1 MAPLDEG
8 ELELLRSTA
17 RKLFEGGAGLAEIG
31 ELGLLS
37 LLTAEEHGGA
47 GWRVVEACTVAA
59 EAGRALSPAAWT
71 GSLVAAAALAG
82 MPGSQADALLTGAAT
97 AVVVTHGVMVGL
109 AGAGARISGKA
120 VVAGSAVPDVLLAA
134 TGHGLFLVDSEA
146 SRAGVRVEED
156 SLDTHRGSLLIEL
169 DSAPARMVEGL
180 DAAGAAAH
188 ADAAVLLACA
198 DSLGALTAMS
208 ETVTRYL
215 RERDAFGAPIAS
227 FQVIRHRLAD
237 LAVLVVA
244 AEALVREAALALAE
258 RDPQARSLIAA
269 AHIYLMSR
277 CVAAL
282 DDCIQLSGGI
292 GFTWEWPVHHAMR
305 RAALNEVVAPAVVPG
320 LESLRAAVAVARR
333 SASEDAAFRQH
344 VRHVIADRSPFVA
357 REGYRAPETPEQES
371 AMRGWYR
378 TMYDSGLIGAN
389 WPPGLGGRAE
399 HLPVHELIVAEELI
413 RARAPRPIDQVML
426 SSHVL
431 LRFGTPGQQAK
442 YLPRIRSAE
451 DIWCQLFSEPDA
463 GSDLA
468 GIKARALAQSDGTW
482 RLTGQKTWTTD
493 GHWAQ
498 FGLAVLRTSLE
509 GNRHDGLSVFVVPM
523 DAPGLV
529 VHPKLTMGGA
539 YEFNDVFLD
548 GVVLAPE
555 HLIGKVGAGWAIA
568 MTGLE
573 IERFNVG
580 GNVVLLRLLLEDVLS
595 VAGHLTRQGS
605 PLSTD
610 SAVLAIIGELVGEYQ
625 AARAYVT
632 GHVDRVLSGREG
644 AAEGPIAK
652 IVYTEAYN
660 RIARYGAGL
669 CTRFGPVPPPAADAA
684 QRLRDAWLWSRAM
697 TISGGT
703 SEIMRNIVARQ
714 RLKLPSGR

>member
-1 MAPLDEG
+1 MTLLDEG

-17 RKLFEGGAGLAEIG
+17 RKLFEGGAGVAEIG
-31 ELGLLS
+31 ELGLMS

-71 GSLVAAAALAG
+71 GGLVAAAALAG
-82 MPGSQADALLTGAAT
+82 MAGSQADALLTGAAT
-97 AVVVTHGVMVGL
+97 AVVLTHGIA
-109 AGAGARISGKA
+109 AGPDGEAGRVSGRA
-120 VVAGSAVPDVLLAA
+120 VVAGSAVPDVLLVAIDR
-134 TGHGLFLVDSEA
+134 GIWLVDAEA
-146 SRAGVRVEED
+146 VRAGVRVEDD
-156 SLDTHRGSLLIEL
+156 SLDTHRGSLVIEL
-169 DSAPARMVEGL
+169 ADAPARLVEGL
-180 DAAGAAAH
+180 DAADAAAL

-198 DSLGALTAMS
+198 DSLGALAAAS
-208 ETVTRYL
+208 EIVTRYL

-227 FQVIRHRLAD
+227 FQVIRHRLVE

-244 AEALVREAALALAE
+244 SEALVREAALALAE
-258 RDPQARSLIAA
+258 RDPAARSLVAA
-269 AHIYLMSR
+269 AHSYFVSR

-292 GFTWEWPVHHAMR
+292 GFTWEWPIHHAMR
-305 RAALNEVVAPAVVPG
+305 RAALNEVVAPVAAPD
-320 LESLRAAVAVARR
+320 LESLRDAVAVTRR
-333 SASEDAAFRQH
+333 SVSEDAAFRQH
-344 VRHVIADRSPFVA
+344 VRDVIAERSPFVA
-357 REGYRAPETPEQES
+357 REGHRAPATPEQEA

-378 TMYDSGLIGAN
+378 TMYDTGLLGAN
-389 WPPGLGGRAE
+389 WPPELGGRAG
-399 HLPVHELIVAEELI
+399 HQPVHELIVAEELI
-413 RARAPRPIDQVML
+413 RGRAPRPIDQVML

-431 LRFGTPGQQAK
+431 VRFGTPEQRAK

-468 GIKARALAQSDGTW
+468 GVKARALAQPDGTW

-509 GNRHDGLSVFVVPM
+509 ENRHGGLSVFVVPM

-529 VHPKLTMGGA
+529 VQPKLTMGGA

-548 GVVLAPE
+548 GVVLGPE
-555 HLIGKVGAGWAIA
+555 HLIGEVGAGWAIA
-568 MTGLE
+568 MSGLE

-580 GNVVLLRLLLEDVLS
+580 GDVVLLQLLLQDVLS
-595 VAGHLTRQGS
+595 VAEHLTRQGS
-605 PLSTD
+605 PLITD
-610 SAVLAIIGELVGEYQ
+610 SAVIAATDELVGESR
-625 AARAYVT
+625 AASAYVT

-652 IVYTEAYN
+652 ILYTEAYN
-660 RIARYGAGL
+660 RIARYGAEL
-669 CTRFGPVPPPAADAA
+669 CTRFGPVSPAGAEAA
-684 QRLRDAWLWSRAM
+684 QRLRDAWLWSRAI

-714 RLKLPSGR
+714 RLKLPSSR

>member
-1 MAPLDEG
+1 MALLDDG

-59 EAGRALSPAAWT
+59 EAGRALSPASWI
-71 GSLVAAAALAG
+71 GGLVAAAALAAEA
-82 MPGSQADALLTGAAT
+82 GSPADALLAGAGT
-97 AVVVTHGVMVGL
+97 AVVLTHGMTVG
-109 AGAGARISGKA
+109 ADGAKTSISGQA
-120 VVAGSAVPDVLLAA
+120 VVACSAVPDVLLVA
-134 TGHGLFLVDSEA
+134 TGRDMLLVDTEA
-146 SRAGVRVEED
+146 VRAGVRVDDD
-156 SLDTHRGSLLIEL
+156 SLDTHRGSLVIEL
-169 DSAPARMVEGL
+169 AGAPARAVEGL
-180 DAAGAAAH
+180 DAADAAAL

-198 DSLGALTAMS
+198 DSLGALTATS
-208 ETVTRYL
+208 EIVTQYL

-227 FQVIRHRLAD
+227 FQVIRHRLVD

-244 AEALVREAALALAE
+244 SEALVREAALALAE
-258 RDPQARSLIAA
+258 RDPQARSLVAT
-269 AHIYLMSR
+269 AHSYFASR
-277 CVAAL
+277 CVGAL

-292 GFTWEWPVHHAMR
+292 GFTWEWPIHHAMR
-305 RAALNEVVAPAVVPG
+305 RAALNEVVAPAAAPDF
-320 LESLRAAVAVARR
+320 ESLRRAVAVARG
-333 SASEDAAFRQH
+333 SASEDAPFRQH
-344 VRHVIADRSPFVA
+344 VRDVIAERSPFIA
-357 REGYRAPETPEQES
+357 REGHRAPATPEQEA

-378 TMYDSGLIGAN
+378 TMYDTGLIGAN
-389 WPPGLGGRAE
+389 WPPELGGRAGHE
-399 HLPVHELIVAEELI
+399 PVHELIVAEELI
-413 RARAPRPIDQVML
+413 RGRAPRPIDQVIL

-431 LRFGTPGQQAK
+431 VRFGTPEQQAR

-468 GIKARALAQSDGTW
+468 GIKARALAQPDGTW

-498 FGLAVLRTSLE
+498 FGLAVLRTSLAE
-509 GNRHDGLSVFVVPM
+509 NRHAGLSIFVVPM
-523 DAPGLV
+523 DAPALQV
-529 VHPKLTMGGA
+529 RPKLTMGGA
-539 YEFNDVFLD
+539 VEFNDVFLD
-548 GVVLAPE
+548 GVVLGPE
-555 HLIGKVGAGWAIA
+555 HLIGEVGAGWAIA
-568 MTGLE
+568 MSGLE

-580 GNVVLLRLLLEDVLS
+580 GNVVLLQLLLQDVLS
-595 VAGHLTRQGS
+595 VAENLTRHRS
-605 PLSTD
+605 PLRTD
-610 SAVLAIIGELVGEYQ
+610 SAVIAAIDELVSEYR
-625 AARAYVT
+625 AANAYVT

-660 RIARYGAGL
+660 RIARYGTEL
-669 CTRFGPVPPPAADAA
+669 CMRFGPVSPAGAEAA

-714 RLKLPSGR
+714 RLRLPSGR

>member
-1 MAPLDEG
+1 MALLDEG

-17 RKLFEGGAGLAEIG
+17 RKLFEDGADVAKIG
-31 ELGLLS
+31 ELGLMS
-37 LLTAEEHGGA
+37 LLSAEEHGGA

-59 EAGRALSPAAWT
+59 EAGRALSPATWM
-71 GSLVAAAALAG
+71 GGLVAAAALAG
-82 MPGSQADALLTGAAT
+82 AAGGPPGALLAGAAT
-97 AVVVTHGVMVGL
+97 AVVLTHGMTVG
-109 AGAGARISGKA
+109 ADDAEARISGRA
-120 VVAGSAVPDVLLAA
+120 VVAGAVVPDVLLVA
-134 TGHGLFLVDSEA
+134 TDREMLLIDAEA
-146 SRAGVRVEED
+146 VRAGVRVEDD
-156 SLDTHRGSLLIEL
+156 SLDTHRGSLVIEL
-169 DSAPARMVEGL
+169 AGAPARAVEGL
-180 DAAGAAAH
+180 DAADAAAL

-198 DSLGALTAMS
+198 DSLGALTVTS
-208 ETVTRYL
+208 EIVTRYL
-215 RERDAFGAPIAS
+215 RERNAFGAPIAS
-227 FQVIRHRLAD
+227 FQVIRHRLVE

-244 AEALVREAALALAE
+244 SEALLREAALALAD
-258 RDPQARSLIAA
+258 RDPQARSLVAVT
-269 AHIYLMSR
+269 HGYFVSR
-277 CVAAL
+277 CVSAL
-282 DDCIQLSGGI
+282 DDCIQLCGGI

-305 RAALNEVVAPAVVPG
+305 RAALNEVVAPVAAPD
-320 LESLRAAVAVARR
+320 LESLRRAVAVVRS

-344 VRHVIADRSPFVA
+344 VRDVIAERSPFVA
-357 REGYRAPETPEQES
+357 REGHRAPATPEQEA
-371 AMRGWYR
+371 AMRRWYR
-378 TMYDSGLIGAN
+378 TMYDTGLLGAN
-389 WPPGLGGRAE
+389 WPPELGGRAGYE
-399 HLPVHELIVAEELI
+399 PVHELIVAEELI
-413 RARAPRPIDQVML
+413 RGRAPRPIDQVML

-431 LRFGTPGQQAK
+431 VRFGTPEQQAK
-442 YLPRIRSAE
+442 YLPRIRSGE

-468 GIKARALAQSDGTW
+468 GVKARALAQPDGTW

-509 GNRHDGLSVFVVPM
+509 EDRHDGLSVFVVPM

-529 VHPKLTMGGA
+529 VQPKLTMGGA

-548 GVVLAPE
+548 GVVLSSE
-555 HLIGKVGAGWAIA
+555 HLIGEVGAGWLIA
-568 MTGLE
+568 MSGLE

-580 GNVVLLRLLLEDVLS
+580 GNVVSLQLLLQDVLS
-595 VAGHLTRQGS
+595 VAENLARQRS
-605 PLSTD
+605 PLSTN
-610 SAVLAIIGELVGEYQ
+610 SAVIAAIGELVGEYQ
-625 AARAYVT
+625 AANAYVT

-660 RIARYGAGL
+660 RIARYGAEL
-669 CTRFGPVPPPAADAA
+669 CTRFGPVSPVGAEAA
-684 QRLRDAWLWSRAM
+684 QRLRDAWLWSRAI